1 MWWHPGLVVIDMY
14 EKVVI
19 VTRKTRLD
27 ELIERFNTRAQAKF
41 YVEHAGGDYE
51 DYEME
56 HAAYGTALDIVKKQL
71 RLDLK
76 TQIIDRSLVPTF
88 LFSNKDMIVAVGQ
101 DGLVANT
108 AKYTGDQPIIG
119 VNPDPTR
126 FDGILTQTAPNKT
139 GDSIDRLLKGTA
151 MIQNVTLAE
160 AVLNDRQRL
169 LAFNDLFI
177 GARTHVSARYSIE
190 YKEKVELQSSSG
202 ILVSTGAGSTGW
214 LSSVFNMVAG
224 VNEKFLNRS
233 AAHGSF
239 PDKSNDRLEWDWDEN
254 KIAFVVREPFVSKHS
269 SAETVFGLIEG
280 GEEIVIESRMP
291 TGGVIFSDGVESDFL
306 AFNSGAIAHIRASKQ
321 KSHIVMPN

>member
-1 MWWHPGLVVIDMY
+1 MY

-41 YVEHAGGDYE
+41 YVEHAGGNYE
-51 DYEME
+51 DYEKE

-71 RLDLK
+71 RFDLK

-88 LFSNKDMIVAVGQ
+88 LFSEKDLIVAVGQ

-119 VNPDPTR
+119 VNPDPTQ
-126 FDGILTQTAPNKT
+126 FDGILTPTSPNKT
-139 GDSIDRLLKGTA
+139 GDSVDRLLKGTA
-151 MIQNVTLAE
+151 TIQNVTLAE

-190 YKEKVELQSSSG
+190 YKKKVELQSSSG

-224 VNEKFLNRS
+224 VNEMFLNGS
-233 AAHGSF
+233 AQSSF
-239 PDKSNDRLEWDWDEN
+239 PNKSNDRLEWDWDEN
-254 KIAFVVREPFVSKHS
+254 KIAFVVREPFVSRHS
-269 SAETVFGLIEG
+269 SAATVFGLIEG

-291 TGGVIFSDGVESDFL
+291 AGGVIFSDGVESDFL

-321 KSHIVMPN
+321 KSHIVMPS